1 MYVYVYLNVYIYMYI
16 YMYIYVYIYIYV
28 YVCIYI
34 YVYICI
40 YVCIYMYIY
49 MYINLYMYMY
59 IYIIT
64 SKENLQGIQVSKIG
78 HVYIISSFRLNPNAS
93 INSSRTFLSQRK
105 NGWKGCVL
113 YCRVHGW
120 SALEMSACLK
130 MGNFPLVDHHIAN
143 EKVLKAHTHTLSPCL
158 PYV

>member
-1 MYVYVYLNVYIYMYI
+1 MYI
-16 YMYIYVYIYIYV
+16 YMYIYVYIYMYIYMYMYV
-28 YVCIYI
+28 YIYIYIYICIYMHICMYIICIYIYI
-34 YVYICI
+34 YVYKFI
-40 YVCIYMYIY
+40 YVYVYI
-49 MYINLYMYMY
+49 L
-59 IYIIT
+59 IT